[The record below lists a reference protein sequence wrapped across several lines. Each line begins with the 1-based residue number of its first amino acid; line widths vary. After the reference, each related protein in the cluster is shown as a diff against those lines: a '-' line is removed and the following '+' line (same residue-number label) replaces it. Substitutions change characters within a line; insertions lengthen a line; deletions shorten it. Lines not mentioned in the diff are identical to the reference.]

1 MKAKIWNEADFITG
15 IEDKHI
21 KDFFEKLLLDSNFN
35 ICGFIDKVF
44 SPCGYTAI
52 WLLSESHLA
61 VHTFPE
67 SNKIYYELASCNKKK
82 YTKFCNLLNYHYENI
97 IKSWQK

>member
-1 MKAKIWNEADFITG
+1 MQAKIWNEADFITG

-35 ICGFIDKVF
+35 ICGFMDKVF
-44 SPCGYTAI
+44 TSQ
-52 WLLSESHLA
+52 
-61 VHTFPE
+61 